1 MVLSSPQNGLFRP
14 LKRVFSAC
22 DMTHIVM
29 QNGPYCDAIKAI
41 LQNQVLFTAR
51 KGGKSRLKISISAE
65 KEVLIFGRRET
76 EYGSRTF
83 VPQDYAKESRAAWPC
98 P

>member
-1 MVLSSPQNGLFRP
+1 MSYETCCAIKTAHEMVLSSPQNGLFRP

-29 QNGPYCDAIKAI
+29 QNGPYCDAIQAI

-51 KGGKSRLKISISAE
+51 RG
-65 KEVLIFGRRET
+65 
-76 EYGSRTF
+76 
-83 VPQDYAKESRAAWPC
+83 AKAA
-98 P
+98 